1 MRDHF
6 HRNSLMHLKHSI
18 LFTSI
23 AIATALPGV
32 SFAQAAAAADEPEVE
47 EVVVTGTYIR
57 NSAFA
62 GASPVD
68 TIDQEAMLSTGS
80 VSTSQFMRDLVYTDN
95 IDAVGN
101 VLGGP
106 GGGQDGN
113 TSGFNLRGLGSSSTL
128 TLFDGR
134 RVVNNEEVGSIV
146 PDIALSR
153 MEIVL
158 DGGSALYGSDAVAG
172 VVNLIPIKEF
182 DGMRARSTYGR
193 DQKGTME
200 EYSLGF
206 LFGREINGFNIVAAL
221 QAKKGNP
228 DDAVRAPEISAR

>member
-1 MRDHF
+1 MRE
-6 HRNSLMHLKHSI
+6 SLHCKKIFLKQS
-18 LFTSI
+18 LLYTSI
-23 AIATALPGV
+23 AVAMALPGAV
-32 SFAQAAAAADEPEVE
+32 FAQNTAAAAAEDEVE

-62 GASPVD
+62 TASPVD
-68 TIDQEAMLSTGS
+68 TIDQDALMSTGS
-80 VSTSQFMRDLVYTDN
+80 ISTGQFMRDLVYTDN
-95 IDAVGN
+95 VDAVSN

-134 RVVNNEEVGSIV
+134 RVVDPENVGGTV

-158 DGGSALYGSDAVAG
+158 DGGSAL
-172 VVNLIPIKEF
+172 
-182 DGMRARSTYGR
+182 
-193 DQKGTME
+193 
-200 EYSLGF
+200 
-206 LFGREINGFNIVAAL
+206 
-221 QAKKGNP
+221 
-228 DDAVRAPEISAR
+228 

>member
-1 MRDHF
+1 
-6 HRNSLMHLKHSI
+6 
-18 LFTSI
+18 
-23 AIATALPGV
+23 
-32 SFAQAAAAADEPEVE
+32 
-47 EVVVTGTYIR
+47 
-57 NSAFA
+57 
-62 GASPVD
+62 
-68 TIDQEAMLSTGS
+68 
-80 VSTSQFMRDLVYTDN
+80 MRDLVYTDN

-128 TLFDGR
+128 TMFDGR

-172 VVNLIPIKEF
+172 VVNLIPIKEY
-182 DGMRARSTYGR
+182 DGIRARSTYGR
-193 DQKGTME
+193 DQEGTME
-200 EYSLGF
+200 EYSLGL
-206 LFGREINGFNIVAAL
+206 LFGREINDFNIVAAL
-221 QAKKGNP
+221 QYKKETP
-228 DDAVRAPEISAR
+228 MMRYERPWWTLLAALSATTRMTKASLTVSPAVSAWPTASAVRFSSASGSSTTAPTNSTPAMST